1 MTAISPVHCNVSAK
15 AKTAFMT
22 DALDNPTGAD
32 AVLFSLK
39 ANGVDYLFA
48 NAGSDFAP
56 IIESYARRGEDGKRA
71 PKPVIVPHEAALVAM
86 AHGYYLVTGR
96 PQAAMVHVN
105 VGLANA
111 VMGLINAH
119 ADDVPL
125 IMMSGRTPLTE
136 HDRPGARRT
145 PIQYGQEQFD
155 QSGMVCE
162 LVKWNYELRYA
173 ENAANLVSRGYAIAM
188 SEPVGAV
195 YLSLPREP
203 LCEPA
208 PALGE
213 GNAPLQVAASPTAP
227 DPQAIEQAAAWL
239 ATAKNPLI
247 ICQRGDP
254 AGKVAALLGA
264 LAERHGI
271 AVSEVFATRN
281 VMPSDHPMLVGPNL
295 AELLPAADVVLV
307 VDAPVAWIESAA
319 QPAEMAKV
327 IHVGP
332 DPLFARM
339 PVRSYRTSLAIAG
352 NTARILAALDT
363 ALDAHPPATR
373 IRREAA
379 VADHEAYR
387 ARVTKTAEA
396 GSRGA
401 ASKAWVAHCVSE
413 ILGDE
418 GIVFNERGAPSPF
431 YTLKAGNRFFGN
443 TPAGG
448 LGWALPA
455 ALGAQLADRERLVV
469 CVVGDGSYMFAN
481 PVVCHQVAEAHD
493 LPLLTVILNNGA
505 WDAVRLST
513 LEVYPEGY
521 ASRANEVPL
530 SDLSPAPDYCAVA
543 AGSRA
548 WTCVVE
554 EAGELPAALAR
565 AVAVVRDEQRQV
577 VIDVRVRAE

>member
-1 MTAISPVHCNVSAK
+1 
-15 AKTAFMT
+15 MT
-22 DALDNPTGAD
+22 DTIDHFTGAD
-32 AVLFSLK
+32 AVLSSLK
-39 ANGVDYLFA
+39 ANGVDYLFV

-56 IIESYARRGEDGKRA
+56 IIESYAKRGDDESFA
-71 PKPVIVPHEAALVAM
+71 PRPVIVPHEAALVAM

-125 IMMSGRTPLTE
+125 IMLSGRTPLTE

-155 QSGMVCE
+155 QSGMVRE
-162 LVKWNYELRYA
+162 LVKWDYELRYA

-195 YLSLPREP
+195 YLSMPREP

-208 PALGE
+208 PVE
-213 GNAPLQVAASPTAP
+213 RTPPIQTAASPAAP
-227 DPQAIEQAAAWL
+227 NPQAVEQAAAWL
-239 ATAKNPLI
+239 ASAKNPLI

-254 AGKVAALLGA
+254 AGKVSALLGE
-264 LAERHGI
+264 LSEQHGI

-281 VMPSDHPMLVGPNL
+281 VMASDHPMLVGPNL
-295 AELLPAADVVLV
+295 AELLPAADVILV
-307 VDAPVAWIESAA
+307 VDAPVAWIENVA
-319 QPAEMAKV
+319 QPDAGAKV
-327 IHVGP
+327 IHIGP

-339 PVRSYRTSLAIAG
+339 PVRSYRTSLAIAA
-352 NTARILAALDT
+352 NTANVLSALDT
-363 ALDAHPPATR
+363 ALGAHAPADNK
-373 IRREAA
+373 RREVTLARHETYRNS
-379 VADHEAYR
+379 VAKA
-387 ARVTKTAEA
+387 AEA

-401 ASKAWVAHCVSE
+401 ASKAWVARCISD
-413 ILGDE
+413 ILGDD

-455 ALGAQLADRERLVV
+455 ALGAQLAERDRLVV

-481 PVVCHQVAEAHD
+481 PVACHQVAEAHG

-513 LEVYPEGY
+513 LEVYPEGF
-521 ASRANEVPL
+521 ASRANQTPM
-530 SDLSPAPDYCAVA
+530 SSLSPSPDYGSVA

-548 WTCVVE
+548 WTRLVE
-554 EAGELPAALAR
+554 DAEDLPAVLADALNVIR
-565 AVAVVRDEQRQV
+565 NDRQQV
-577 VIDVRVRAE
+577 VLNVRVRPD

>member
-1 MTAISPVHCNVSAK
+1 
-15 AKTAFMT
+15 MT
-22 DALDNPTGAD
+22 DTIDHFTGAD
-32 AVLFSLK
+32 AVLSSLK
-39 ANGVDYLFA
+39 ANGVDYLFV

-56 IIESYARRGEDGKRA
+56 IIESYAKRGDDESFA
-71 PKPVIVPHEAALVAM
+71 PQPVIVPHEAALVAM

-125 IMMSGRTPLTE
+125 IMLSGRTPLTE

-155 QSGMVCE
+155 QSGMVRE
-162 LVKWNYELRYA
+162 LVKWDYELRYA

-195 YLSLPREP
+195 YLSMPREP

-208 PALGE
+208 PVDRT
-213 GNAPLQVAASPTAP
+213 PPIQIAASPAAP
-227 DPQAIEQAAAWL
+227 NPQAVEQAAAWL
-239 ATAKNPLI
+239 ASAKNPLI

-254 AGKVAALLGA
+254 AGKVSALLGE
-264 LAERHGI
+264 LSERHGI

-281 VMPSDHPMLVGPNL
+281 VMASDHPMLVGPNL
-295 AELLPAADVVLV
+295 AELLPAADVILV
-307 VDAPVAWIESAA
+307 VDAPVAWIENVA
-319 QPAEMAKV
+319 QPDAGAKV
-327 IHVGP
+327 IHIGP

-339 PVRSYRTSLAIAG
+339 PVRSYRTSLAIAA
-352 NTARILAALDT
+352 NTANVLSALDI
-363 ALDAHPPATR
+363 ALGAHAPADNK
-373 IRREAA
+373 RREVTLARHETYRNS
-379 VADHEAYR
+379 VAKA
-387 ARVTKTAEA
+387 AEA

-401 ASKAWVAHCVSE
+401 ASKAWVARCISD
-413 ILGDE
+413 ILGDD

-455 ALGAQLADRERLVV
+455 ALGAQLAERDRLVV

-481 PVVCHQVAEAHD
+481 PVACHQVAEAHG

-513 LEVYPEGY
+513 LEVYPEGF
-521 ASRANEVPL
+521 ASRANQTPM
-530 SDLSPAPDYCAVA
+530 SSLSPSPDYGSVA

-548 WTCVVE
+548 WTRLVE
-554 EAGELPAALAR
+554 DAEDLPAVLADALNVIR
-565 AVAVVRDEQRQV
+565 NDRQQV
-577 VIDVRVRAE
+577 VLNVRVRPD

>member
-1 MTAISPVHCNVSAK
+1 
-15 AKTAFMT
+15 MT
-22 DALDNPTGAD
+22 DTIENPTGAD

-56 IIESYARRGEDGKRA
+56 IIESYARRGEEGTIA

-155 QSGMVCE
+155 QSGMVRE
-162 LVKWNYELRYA
+162 LVKWDYELRYA
-173 ENAANLVSRGYAIAM
+173 ENAANLVSRGHAIAM

-213 GNAPLQVAASPTAP
+213 ARTPIQVAATPAAP

-239 ATAKNPLI
+239 AAANNPLI
-247 ICQRGDP
+247 VCQRGDP
-254 AGKVAALLGA
+254 AGKMAALLGA

-295 AELLPAADVVLV
+295 AELLPAADAVLV
-307 VDAPVAWIESAA
+307 VDAPVAWIENDA
-319 QPAEMAKV
+319 QPAADAHV
-327 IHVGP
+327 IHIGP

-339 PVRSYRTSLAIAG
+339 PVRSYRVSLAITG
-352 NTARILAALDT
+352 NTARTLAALDA
-363 ALDAHPPATR
+363 ALEAHAPAAATR
-373 IRREAA
+373 RDAA
-379 VADHEAYR
+379 LARHQAYR
-387 ARVTKTAEA
+387 AKVAKAAES

-413 ILGDE
+413 ILGDD

-431 YTLKAGNRFFGN
+431 YTLKSGNRFFGN

-481 PVVCHQVAEAHD
+481 PVACHQVAEAHG
-493 LPLLTVILNNGA
+493 LTLLTVILNNGA

-513 LEVYPEGY
+513 LEVYPEGF
-521 ASRANEVPL
+521 ASRANQTPL
-530 SDLSPAPDYCAVA
+530 SSLSPSPDYGAIA

-548 WTCVVE
+548 WTRAVG
-554 EAGELPAALAR
+554 EAEDLPAALAE
-565 AVAVVRDEQRQV
+565 AVAVIRDERRQAV
-577 VIDVRVRAE
+577 LDVRVRPD

>member
-1 MTAISPVHCNVSAK
+1 
-15 AKTAFMT
+15 MT
-22 DALDNPTGAD
+22 DTIDHFTGAD
-32 AVLFSLK
+32 AVLSSLK
-39 ANGVDYLFA
+39 ANGVDYLFV

-56 IIESYARRGEDGKRA
+56 IIESYAKRGDDESFA
-71 PKPVIVPHEAALVAM
+71 PQPVIVPHEAALVAM

-125 IMMSGRTPLTE
+125 IMLSGRTPLTE

-155 QSGMVCE
+155 QSGMVRE
-162 LVKWNYELRYA
+162 LVKWDYELRYA

-195 YLSLPREP
+195 YLSMPREP

-208 PALGE
+208 PVDRT
-213 GNAPLQVAASPTAP
+213 PPIQIAASPAAP
-227 DPQAIEQAAAWL
+227 NPQAVEQAAAWL
-239 ATAKNPLI
+239 ASAKNPLI

-254 AGKVAALLGA
+254 AGKVSALLGE
-264 LAERHGI
+264 LSERHGI

-281 VMPSDHPMLVGPNL
+281 VMASDHPMLVGPNL
-295 AELLPAADVVLV
+295 AELLPAADVILV
-307 VDAPVAWIESAA
+307 VDAPVAWIENVA
-319 QPAEMAKV
+319 QPDAGAKV
-327 IHVGP
+327 IHIGP

-339 PVRSYRTSLAIAG
+339 PVRSYRTSLAIAA
-352 NTARILAALDT
+352 NTANVLSALDI
-363 ALDAHPPATR
+363 ALGAHAPADNK
-373 IRREAA
+373 RREVTLARHETYRNS
-379 VADHEAYR
+379 VAKA
-387 ARVTKTAEA
+387 AEA

-401 ASKAWVAHCVSE
+401 ASKAWVARCISD
-413 ILGDE
+413 ILGDD

-455 ALGAQLADRERLVV
+455 ALGAQLAERDRLVV

-481 PVVCHQVAEAHD
+481 PVACHQVAEAHG

-513 LEVYPEGY
+513 LEVYPEGF
-521 ASRANEVPL
+521 ASRANQTPM
-530 SDLSPAPDYCAVA
+530 SSLSPSPDYGSVA

-548 WTCVVE
+548 WTRLVE
-554 EAGELPAALAR
+554 DAEDLPAVLAEALNVIR
-565 AVAVVRDEQRQV
+565 NDRQQV
-577 VIDVRVRAE
+577 VLNVRVRPD

>member
-1 MTAISPVHCNVSAK
+1 MTNAR
-15 AKTAFMT
+15 
-22 DALDNPTGAD
+22 DNPTGAD

-56 IIESYARRGEDGKRA
+56 IIESYARRGVEGKRA

-119 ADDVPL
+119 ADDVPV

-155 QSGMVCE
+155 QSGMVRE
-162 LVKWNYELRYA
+162 LVKWDYELRYA

-208 PALGE
+208 PESRE
-213 GNAPLQVAASPTAP
+213 GGTPLQVAASPTAP

-239 ATAKNPLI
+239 AGAKNPLI

-254 AGKVAALLGA
+254 AGRVAALLGV

-281 VMPSDHPMLVGPNL
+281 VIPSDHPMLVGPNL

-319 QPAEMAKV
+319 QPAETAKV

-339 PVRSYRTSLAIAG
+339 PVRSYRASLAIAG
-352 NTARILAALDT
+352 NTARTLAALDA
-363 ALDAHPPATR
+363 ALEEHPPATTA
-373 IRREAA
+373 RRNTIAA
-379 VADHEAYR
+379 GHSAYR
-387 ARVTKTAEA
+387 AKVAKTAEA
-396 GSRGA
+396 GSCDV

-413 ILGDE
+413 ILGND

-481 PVVCHQVAEAHD
+481 PVACHQVAEAHG
-493 LPLLTVILNNGA
+493 LALITVILNNSA

-521 ASRANEVPL
+521 ASRANDFPL
-530 SDLSPAPDYCAVA
+530 SDLSPAPDYCAIA
-543 AGSRA
+543 ASSRA

-554 EAGELPAALAR
+554 EAGELPAALSK
-565 AVAVVRDEQRQV
+565 AVAVVREERRQV

>member
-1 MTAISPVHCNVSAK
+1 
-15 AKTAFMT
+15 MT
-22 DALDNPTGAD
+22 DTIDHFTGAD
-32 AVLFSLK
+32 AVLSSLK
-39 ANGVDYLFA
+39 ANGVDYLFV

-56 IIESYARRGEDGKRA
+56 IIESYAKRGDDESFA
-71 PKPVIVPHEAALVAM
+71 PQPVIVPHEAALVAM

-125 IMMSGRTPLTE
+125 IMLSGRTPLTE

-155 QSGMVCE
+155 QSGMVRE
-162 LVKWNYELRYA
+162 LVKWDYELRYA

-195 YLSLPREP
+195 YLSMPREP

-208 PALGE
+208 PVE
-213 GNAPLQVAASPTAP
+213 RTPPIQTAASPAAP
-227 DPQAIEQAAAWL
+227 NPQAVEQAAAWL
-239 ATAKNPLI
+239 ASAKNPLI

-254 AGKVAALLGA
+254 AGKVSALLGE
-264 LAERHGI
+264 LSERHGI

-281 VMPSDHPMLVGPNL
+281 VMASDHPMLVGPNL
-295 AELLPAADVVLV
+295 AELLPAADVILV
-307 VDAPVAWIESAA
+307 VDAPVAWIENVA
-319 QPAEMAKV
+319 QPDAGAKV
-327 IHVGP
+327 IHIGP

-339 PVRSYRTSLAIAG
+339 PVRSYRTSLAIAA
-352 NTARILAALDT
+352 NTANVLSALDI
-363 ALDAHPPATR
+363 ALGAHAPADNK
-373 IRREAA
+373 RREVTLARHETYRNS
-379 VADHEAYR
+379 VAKA
-387 ARVTKTAEA
+387 AEA

-401 ASKAWVAHCVSE
+401 ASKAWVARCISD
-413 ILGDE
+413 ILGDD

-455 ALGAQLADRERLVV
+455 ALGAQLAERDRLVV

-481 PVVCHQVAEAHD
+481 PVACHQVAEAHG

-513 LEVYPEGY
+513 LEVYPEGF
-521 ASRANEVPL
+521 ASRANQTPM
-530 SDLSPAPDYCAVA
+530 SSLSPSPDYCSVA

-548 WTCVVE
+548 WTRLVE
-554 EAGELPAALAR
+554 DAEDLPAVLAEALNVIR
-565 AVAVVRDEQRQV
+565 NDRQQV
-577 VIDVRVRAE
+577 VLNVRVRPD

>member
-1 MTAISPVHCNVSAK
+1 
-15 AKTAFMT
+15 MT
-22 DALDNPTGAD
+22 DALENPTGAD

-56 IIESYARRGEDGKRA
+56 IIESYARRGEGGTVA

-86 AHGYYLVTGR
+86 AHGYYLVTGK

-119 ADDVPL
+119 ADDVPV
-125 IMMSGRTPLTE
+125 IMLSGRTPLTE

-155 QSGMVCE
+155 QSGMVRE
-162 LVKWNYELRYA
+162 LVKWDYELRYA
-173 ENAANLVSRGYAIAM
+173 ENAGNLVSRGYAIAM
-188 SEPVGAV
+188 SEPVGSI

-208 PALGE
+208 PAMGE
-213 GNAPLQVAASPTAP
+213 GATPLQVAANPAAP
-227 DPQAIEQAAAWL
+227 DPQAVEQAAAWL
-239 ATAKNPLI
+239 AAAKNPLI
-247 ICQRGDP
+247 VCQRGDP
-254 AGKVAALLGA
+254 AGKVAALLAA

-295 AELLPAADVVLV
+295 PELLPAADVVLV

-319 QPAEMAKV
+319 QPAVTAKV
-327 IHVGP
+327 IHIGP

-339 PVRSYRTSLAIAG
+339 PVRSYRSSLAIAG
-352 NTARILAALDT
+352 NTARTLAALDA
-363 ALDAHPPATR
+363 ALDEHPSQGDT
-373 IRREAA
+373 RREAA
-379 VADHEAYR
+379 VAAHAAYR
-387 ARVTKTAEA
+387 AKVAKAAEA
-396 GSRGA
+396 GSRGP

-413 ILGDE
+413 ILGDD

-481 PVVCHQVAEAHD
+481 PVACHQVAEAHG

-513 LEVYPEGY
+513 LEVYPDGS
-521 ASRANEVPL
+521 ASRANQTPL
-530 SDLSPAPDYCAVA
+530 SSLSPSPDYTMVA
-543 AGSRA
+543 AASRA
-548 WTCVVE
+548 WTRTVE
-554 EAGELPAALAR
+554 EAADLPAVLAEAVKVIADERRQAL
-565 AVAVVRDEQRQV
+565 VN
-577 VIDVRVRAE
+577 VRVRPE